1 MNTTIYKNQ
10 PCCDA
15 CCKPACS
22 CCPTVVGPT
31 GPTGPTGSHR
41 PHRSGCWRY
50 RPYRSYGSYG
60 RYRRNRSYR
69 TYGCHRR
76 SRNGSARRIGDQW
89 HYGAVHQY
97 CPHRL
102 DHEQRCFGWASHRR
116 RSGAQRFISGATGI
130 RCANEPDPRSCPRQ
144 LLQAFL
150 LCPRGRGST
159 GSDWQDHLYRRSRR
173 RIKCG

>member
-1 MNTTIYKNQ
+1 MLCINKRLYRR
-10 PCCDA
+10 
-15 CCKPACS
+15 
-22 CCPTVVGPT
+22 
-31 GPTGPTGSHR
+31 HR
-41 PHRSGCWRY
+41 PCRYSGCNRC
-50 RPYRSYGSYG
+50 
-60 RYRRNRSYR
+60 YRRNRTYWCNRCYRSHRCCRSYRRNRTYRCHGSYR
-69 TYGCHRR
+69 TYRCHRC
-76 SRNGSARRIGDQW
+76 SRNGAARRIGDQW

-102 DHEQRCFGWASHRR
+102 DDEQRGFVRASHRR

-130 RCANEPDPRSCPRQ
+130 RCANAPDARSCPRQ
-144 LLQAFL
+144 LLPAFF